1 MLKVNEIATPEIS
14 FPYINCLGFH
24 GSANSKHTQRQRYTK
39 IIMVSAMKLSVT
51 IVLLLSGLVVF
62 GETADAKAKAPCA
75 VVCFQGGHIT
85 CDNYPG
91 QELDGCD
98 CECAPADGKGCVLH
112 LDDGVTHTNC
122 RTPNM

>member
-1 MLKVNEIATPEIS
+1 
-14 FPYINCLGFH
+14 
-24 GSANSKHTQRQRYTK
+24 
-39 IIMVSAMKLSVT
+39 MVSAMKPSVT
-51 IVLLLSGLVVF
+51 FVLLLSGLVVF
-62 GETADAKAKAPCA
+62 GVIADAKAPCA

-112 LDDGVTHTNC
+112 LDDGVTKTNC
-122 RTPNM
+122 RRPKKF

>member
-1 MLKVNEIATPEIS
+1 MARPTESTHKDKTTLHE
-14 FPYINCLGFH
+14 G
-24 GSANSKHTQRQRYTK
+24 
-39 IIMVSAMKLSVT
+39 IMVSAMKLSVT
-51 IVLLLSGLVVF
+51 LVLLLSGLVVF
-62 GETADAKAKAPCA
+62 GEIADAKAKAPCA

>member
-1 MLKVNEIATPEIS
+1 MALP
-14 FPYINCLGFH
+14 
-24 GSANSKHTQRQRYTK
+24 TQSTHK
-39 IIMVSAMKLSVT
+39 DNAKGIMVSAMKLSVT
-51 IVLLLSGLVVF
+51 LVLLLSGLVVF
-62 GETADAKAKAPCA
+62 GAIADAKKAPCA

>member
-1 MLKVNEIATPEIS
+1 MNELS
-14 FPYINCLGFH
+14 VFP
-24 GSANSKHTQRQRYTK
+24 SKANSNQAYDKATQQQD
-39 IIMVSAMKLSVT
+39 MVSSMKLSVT
-51 IVLLLSGLVVF
+51 FLLLVSGLVVF
-62 GETADAKAKAPCA
+62 GEIEGAAAQACA

-112 LDDGVTHTNC
+112 LDDGVTHSNC
-122 RTPNM
+122 N